1 MIFFKRKRNFWKER
15 KVTEDIAPDEIFLDS
30 SNLPKFDTSQ
40 FEGRLERPI
49 GKKTIFYLAFLFIV
63 IGLIFSGRIW
73 YLQITKGEVLAGRSE
88 DNNLRHII
96 QFPERGIIYDRND
109 VELAWNVPDEDNS
122 DFAKRQYLDQLGLA
136 HLIGFIDY
144 PKKDSS
150 GKYYEY
156 EIVGIDGVEKYYNS
170 DVGGENGL
178 KIIESDVFGEIM
190 SESTV
195 RHAKN
200 GEDLKLSI
208 DHRIQSKLYD
218 LIKETAREANFQ
230 GGSGVIMD
238 VESGEILAITSY
250 PEFDS
255 QILTD
260 GEDSVV
266 IADYNND
273 SRKPFLNRAVSGLY
287 APGSI
292 IKPFIAL
299 AVLNENII
307 SPQKKILSTGSL
319 SVPNPYD
326 PEKPTIFKDWRAH
339 GWVDMR
345 HAIAVSSNV
354 YFYTVG
360 GGYGNQRGLGITKI
374 EKYLKDF
381 GFGQETKIDL
391 SIESEGLV
399 PNPRWKKEVFDDDWR
414 VGDTYITSIGQFGF
428 QITPIQAVRSTAFI
442 ANGGKLIVPTV
453 LLTKKPKIEKEIN
466 IDAEKFKVIQEG
478 MRLAV
483 QKGTAIP
490 LNFPYVDVAAK
501 TGTAEVG
508 VLKEFV
514 NSWIIG
520 YFPYEKPKYAFAVVM
535 ERRNSKNLIGGLF
548 VMTNLIE
555 WMYQNTPEYLEK

>member
-1 MIFFKRKRNFWKER
+1 
-15 KVTEDIAPDEIFLDS
+15 
-30 SNLPKFDTSQ
+30 
-40 FEGRLERPI
+40 
-49 GKKTIFYLAFLFIV
+49 
-63 IGLIFSGRIW
+63 
-73 YLQITKGEVLAGRSE
+73 
-88 DNNLRHII
+88 
-96 QFPERGIIYDRND
+96 
-109 VELAWNVPDEDNS
+109 
-122 DFAKRQYLDQLGLA
+122 
-136 HLIGFIDY
+136 
-144 PKKDSS
+144 
-150 GKYYEY
+150 
-156 EIVGIDGVEKYYNS
+156 
-170 DVGGENGL
+170 
-178 KIIESDVFGEIM
+178 
-190 SESTV
+190 
-195 RHAKN
+195 
-200 GEDLKLSI
+200 
-208 DHRIQSKLYD
+208 
-218 LIKETAREANFQ
+218 
-230 GGSGVIMD
+230 MD

-299 AVLNENII
+299 AVLNENVI

-326 PEKPTIFKDWRAH
+326 EEKPTIFKDWRAH

-345 HAIAVSSNV
+345 QAIAVSSNV

-360 GGYGNQRGLGITKI
+360 GGYENQRGLGITKI

-391 SIESEGLV
+391 STESEGLV

-428 QITPIQAVRSTAFI
+428 QITPIQAVRSTALI
-442 ANGGKLIVPTV
+442 ANGGKLIVPAV

-478 MRLAV
+478 MRLVV
-483 QKGTAIP
+483 QEGTAIP

-548 VMTNLIE
+548 VMTNLID
-555 WMYQNTPEYLEK
+555 WMHINTPEYLSNSKL